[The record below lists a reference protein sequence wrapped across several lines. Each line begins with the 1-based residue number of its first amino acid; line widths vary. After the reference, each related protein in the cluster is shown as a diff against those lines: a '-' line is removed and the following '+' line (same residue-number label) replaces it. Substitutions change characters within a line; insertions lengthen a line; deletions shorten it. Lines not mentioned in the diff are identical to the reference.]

1 MSVDSLPMDKAKR
14 DLLIDRY
21 RQVIDAV
28 TVALDH
34 TPEDKLDARPEPK
47 AWSAREVTHYLAD
60 FEMHEG
66 VCLRR
71 MLLENTPV
79 LERWDPPPYVLE
91 RLHYHRPIH
100 ESLAVFTA
108 CGVSNVDL
116 IKTLSEDQWRRQGN
130 IQRPWTISFENWLE
144 ENVAQLHNRLM
155 QIINAPTGGR
165 VITDTE
171 HDKKKKS

>member
-1 MSVDSLPMDKAKR
+1 MVVDSLPMDKVKR
-14 DLLIDRY
+14 DMLIDRY
-21 RQVIDAV
+21 RQVVLAV

-34 TPEDKLDARPEPK
+34 TPEDQLDARPEPT

-79 LERWDPPPYVLE
+79 LERWDPPPYVIE
-91 RLHYHRPIH
+91 RLHYHRPIAA
-100 ESLAVFTA
+100 SLAVFTA
-108 CGVSNVDL
+108 CGNSNVDL
-116 IKTLSEDQWRRQGN
+116 LQTLSEDQWRRQGN
-130 IQRPWTISFENWLE
+130 VQRPWTISVENWLE
-144 ENVAQLHNRLM
+144 ENVVQLHNRLM

-165 VITDTE
+165 VIPDTPA
-171 HDKKKKS
+171 